1 MCKKRII
8 VLSICGIMAT
18 SLVGAFL
25 LPVRARSMGISFPLL
40 HHHSEACLGKVV
52 RRQESDSPGS
62 LNKTYEDICPNCGGA
77 LHGYVYRC
85 TCSCGETW
93 YSEGYACYNSPYG
106 SNPEGGCS
114 NYSPVNFNT
123 MHNHECMD
131 YVCGNTEETEMGMVD
146 IDISTTDPAR
156 EVTLTA
162 TYHGELAKPEFSW
175 QEEPEDT
182 EEEGQDALGEEFE
195 EPSDGTKE
203 PEDPQ
208 EESEEDKEEADKESG
223 PEKLGSSI
231 TVVKNGVFT
240 LTTEYEEDGIGY
252 SLSKSVTIGNI
263 DRTGPEITS
272 VTFSTETQTT
282 EPVILTVEAEDENGL
297 HEQAYSLN
305 GTDFM
310 EEDFFTV
317 NENGEYTVYV
327 RDSLGNISEKTVS
340 VSNIIKPAPPS
351 VPSPEPESEEEVV
364 PATPEEEVKPAEE
377 HPTKV
382 SPAVMVKEPE
392 EEKPPKVEEKPLEEE
407 RKEEIKPV
415 TAEPTEPVL
424 PKKKSLLQWYAD
436 LPAPVKIVTTISAS
450 TLAGAVMLF
459 YAWLML
465 FRTARVMWVD
475 EDGRKHFLS
484 NAFIQRKT
492 QGFAIRL
499 TKRALL
505 KAECDD
511 FCILL
516 PGLFVA
522 IYRYQPVALFL
533 EKHMY
538 SLHVERKIQIH
549 EAG

>member
-1 MCKKRII
+1 
-8 VLSICGIMAT
+8 
-18 SLVGAFL
+18 
-25 LPVRARSMGISFPLL
+25 
-40 HHHSEACLGKVV
+40 
-52 RRQESDSPGS
+52 
-62 LNKTYEDICPNCGGA
+62 
-77 LHGYVYRC
+77 
-85 TCSCGETW
+85 
-93 YSEGYACYNSPYG
+93 
-106 SNPEGGCS
+106 
-114 NYSPVNFNT
+114 
-123 MHNHECMD
+123 
-131 YVCGNTEETEMGMVD
+131 
-146 IDISTTDPAR
+146 
-156 EVTLTA
+156 
-162 TYHGELAKPEFSW
+162 
-175 QEEPEDT
+175 
-182 EEEGQDALGEEFE
+182 
-195 EPSDGTKE
+195 
-203 PEDPQ
+203 
-208 EESEEDKEEADKESG
+208 
-223 PEKLGSSI
+223 
-231 TVVKNGVFT
+231 
-240 LTTEYEEDGIGY
+240 
-252 SLSKSVTIGNI
+252 
-263 DRTGPEITS
+263 
-272 VTFSTETQTT
+272 
-282 EPVILTVEAEDENGL
+282 
-297 HEQAYSLN
+297 
-305 GTDFM
+305 
-310 EEDFFTV
+310 
-317 NENGEYTVYV
+317 
-327 RDSLGNISEKTVS
+327 
-340 VSNIIKPAPPS
+340 
-351 VPSPEPESEEEVV
+351 
-364 PATPEEEVKPAEE
+364 
-377 HPTKV
+377 
-382 SPAVMVKEPE
+382 MVKEPE

-538 SLHVERKIQIH
+538 SLHVEREIQIH